1 MADAEKINAN
11 FGALSSDVSR
21 LQLEVAPEYLISEA
35 VDCSADPAAL
45 NKSLSQHAGVHNLE
59 LNVSGEC
66 LLDES
71 SQALGLRYRSL
82 YIIGDTAA
90 TTTLSSPG
98 EIRFQARKSAVLS
111 LKNITLSAPQVR
123 FYVANNSSGYLTD
136 VGLASPEGGLPLI
149 AAVIAANHSYVRISS
164 SAGETTSW
172 GDFAA
177 QDRSIIDFLV
187 NIGPAIQPEFD
198 VFGQS
203 SITLRA
209 QGVVGRLNCAELSYC
224 TAFNYPDVTGS
235 DGPLIVE
242 QLSITYG
249 SVFQTFSN
257 PNCEVAPEYVAATYS
272 NRTVHSGGQHYIQD
286 RCNPDEPPQTVQ

>member
-1 MADAEKINAN
+1 MRLLAFLLLFPALSFAQVPHTFQNGDVADAEKINAN

-111 LKNITLSAPQVR
+111 LKNITLSAPC
-123 FYVANNSSGYLTD
+123 ASSKHM
-136 VGLASPEGGLPLI
+136 AP
-149 AAVIAANHSYVRISS
+149 
-164 SAGETTSW
+164 
-172 GDFAA
+172 
-177 QDRSIIDFLV
+177 
-187 NIGPAIQPEFD
+187 IGPFSKGHFSA
-198 VFGQS
+198 
-203 SITLRA
+203 
-209 QGVVGRLNCAELSYC
+209 SY
-224 TAFNYPDVTGS
+224 
-235 DGPLIVE
+235 
-242 QLSITYG
+242 
-249 SVFQTFSN
+249 
-257 PNCEVAPEYVAATYS
+257 
-272 NRTVHSGGQHYIQD
+272 
-286 RCNPDEPPQTVQ
+286 